1 MDPLDRVVAT
11 AGPLLRRVDEVLG
24 AAGAPDGHRVWPLLR
39 RVRVLTADAVY
50 AVAALRPAA
59 LAETVPELRSHARA
73 YTEAAASLPGPGD
86 WTGEAADA
94 YEAVRHRL
102 AGHLDGELVDRLHA
116 TARLADELTHWMQGC
131 RTALATTLAE
141 VLGSAEAVILVG
153 TTTTTA
159 GGTRSV
165 PGPDVVA
172 AAAEVAASILGTVAD
187 GRDRGAELLDGSAEL
202 TAVQRVAVDAH

>member
-1 MDPLDRVVAT
+1 MDSLDRVVAT

-24 AAGAPDGHRVWPLLR
+24 AAGAPAGHRVWPLLR

-59 LAETVPELRSHARA
+59 LADAVPELRSHAHA
-73 YTEAAASLPGPGD
+73 YTEVAASLPGPGD
-86 WTGEAADA
+86 WTGEAADS

-116 TARLADELTHWMQGC
+116 TARLADDLTHWMQGC
-131 RTALATTLAE
+131 RTALAITLAE
-141 VLGSAEAVILVG
+141 VLGSAEAVLLVG
-153 TTTTTA
+153 TTTI

-172 AAAEVAASILGTVAD
+172 AAAEVAARILGTVAD

-202 TAVQRVAVDAH
+202 TAVQPVGVAAH